1 MSSGELELPSFEGY
15 DESMSLADELGLTA
29 LDTTIVPPPS
39 KAKVGAESWWL
50 PEEDAPTI
58 EMTVTKVDGEIEVN
72 ALKKINGILESAA
85 LQSIFTLNQ
94 PMMVTV
100 KSDGGYRKVAH
111 MGGERFMPKSLYRGV
126 KSVIIVCSM
135 ESSSSQVAEFSKA
148 DASRAFSGFDKW
160 YDGLLGQHESNVL
173 VGAKITETEVEEEAS
188 KRYEAQGD
196 TNFGS
201 W

>member
-1 MSSGELELPSFEGY
+1 MSSGELEIIGY
-15 DESMSLADELGLTA
+15 DESMSLADEIGLTA
-29 LDTTIVPPPS
+29 LDTTIVPPPLS
-39 KAKVGAESWWL
+39 KTTVEAERWWL
-50 PEEDAPTI
+50 PEKDAPTI

-72 ALKKINGILESAA
+72 ALKKINGILQSAD
-85 LQSIFTLNQ
+85 LQKVFTLNQ

-100 KSDGGYRKVAH
+100 KSDKGFRKVAL
-111 MGGERFMPKSLYRGV
+111 MGNEKFMPKSLYRGV

-135 ESSSSQVAEFSKA
+135 EGSSSQVAEFSKA
-148 DASRAFSGFDKW
+148 DASRAFDGFDEW
-160 YDGLLGQHESNVL
+160 YDGLLSQHESNVL
-173 VGAKITETEVEEEAS
+173 VGAKITEAEVEEEAS